1 MMLFKVRNGE
11 TVITFDGVK
20 VAHVSAELPSKPRW
34 SEFDLYVTS
43 FGEFVLQGV
52 GRSRVPGE
60 SDRAWAVISQDPVDV
75 LDSIVGADVSRLAKR
90 LIAESLVALR
100 DTLVPS

>member
-1 MMLFKVRNGE
+1 MAFEVRNGE
-11 TVITFDGVK
+11 STLTFEGVK

-52 GRSRVPGE
+52 GRSRIPGE
-60 SDRAWAVISQDPVDV
+60 SDRAWTVISQDPIDV
-75 LDSIVGADVSRLAKR
+75 LDSIVDNKASRLAKR
-90 LIAESLVALR
+90 LIADSLLALR
-100 DTLVPS
+100 DTLVSS

>member
-1 MMLFKVRNGE
+1 MAFEVRNGE
-11 TVITFDGVK
+11 STLTFEGVK

-43 FGEFVLQGV
+43 YGEFVLQGV
-52 GRSRVPGE
+52 GRSRIPGE
-60 SDRAWAVISQDPVDV
+60 SDRAWTVISQDPVDV

-90 LIAESLVALR
+90 LIADSLLALR

>member
-1 MMLFKVRNGE
+1 MFEVRNGASA
-11 TVITFDGVK
+11 ITFEGMK

-34 SEFDLYVTS
+34 TEFDLYLTT

-60 SDRAWAVISQDPVDV
+60 TDRHWAVISEDPIDV
-75 LDSIVGADVSRLAKR
+75 LDSIVDNKASRLAKR
-90 LIAESLVALR
+90 LLADSLLALR
-100 DTLVPS
+100 DTMVSAP